1 MRDVSLYLVVILGL
15 VVAFTPASTPN
26 LGFADPMVSILLTVL
41 ALCLAPMPTMFLAG
55 WVRRRVY
62 DNTLSRRRRM
72 YGILRAVSS
81 LFPLA
86 VFAGVITLCGW
97 GRLVDNFLSIDDL
110 IPLRWMAWCPPLALG
125 LLLDEAFRFLP
136 FLVMLLMSWV
146 PLYRVDVLVR
156 RGHWSLADYVV
167 FHLRQYVLFLLVP
180 FFAMLLVENVWDVLP
195 PALQEQLRGSWGLYA
210 LTGALIVLALICL
223 PLLLRFVWKTRP
235 LPDGLLR
242 RRLEDLI
249 ARTHLRCR
257 QILLWDT
264 FGGQMINACVTG
276 FVGITRYILMTD
288 TLIKALEPD
297 EIVAVFAHEIA
308 HARRH
313 HIAYYVMFAVG
324 FAPMVALPEVTV
336 APGFIGAVFH
346 LMWLVTA
353 LALYWGVVFGYLS
366 RRMELEADLD
376 ATEVCGRVFDL
387 VNALEKI
394 SQTGGKPRSAGSWRH
409 FSIQRRVEFLIDTV
423 GNPAAALA
431 LRRQVRLLKALCIL
445 IATVTVLLGVFFPGI
460 LKTLALA

>member
-1 MRDVSLYLVVILGL
+1 MI
-15 VVAFTPASTPN
+15 AFTPVSTSN

-41 ALCLAPMPTMFLAG
+41 ALCVAPIPTMFLAG
-55 WVRRRVY
+55 WVRKRIF
-62 DNTLSRRRRM
+62 DNTLGSRRGLYR
-72 YGILRAVSS
+72 ILRAASS

-110 IPLRWMAWCPPLALG
+110 IPLGWMAWCPPLALG
-125 LLLDEAFRFLP
+125 LLVDEAFRFLP
-136 FLVMLLMSWV
+136 FLVMLLMTWV
-146 PLYRVDVLVR
+146 PLHRVDVLVR
-156 RGHWSLADYVV
+156 RGRWSLSDYVV

-180 FFAMLLVENVWDVLP
+180 FFTMLLVENVWNVLP
-195 PALQEQLRGSWGLYA
+195 PALQGQLYGSWVVYV
-210 LTGALIVLALICL
+210 LTGALISLALICL

-235 LPDGLLR
+235 LPDGPLR

-249 ARTHLRCR
+249 TRTHLRRR

-276 FVGITRYILMTD
+276 FVGITRYILITD
-288 TLIKALEPD
+288 TLIEALEPD

-313 HIAYYVMFAVG
+313 HIVYYVMFAVG
-324 FAPMVALPEVTV
+324 FLPLLALPEITV
-336 APGFIGAVFH
+336 APGAIGVVFN
-346 LMWLVTA
+346 LMWVVTA
-353 LALYWGVVFGYLS
+353 LVLYWGGLFGYLS

-376 ATEVCGRVFDL
+376 AATVCGGVFDL

-394 SQTGGKPRSAGSWRH
+394 SQTAGKPRSAGSWRH
-409 FSIQRRVEFLIDTV
+409 FSIRRRVEFLTDTV
-423 GNPAAALA
+423 GNPAAART
-431 LRRQVRLLKALCIL
+431 LRRQVRLLKTLCIV
-445 IATVTVLLGVFFPGI
+445 IAAVTLLLGAFFRDI
-460 LKTLALA
+460 LETWVLV